1 MKQTVATFL
10 IFLAITVMSGCGSD
24 DTTTNTGGIGTPGTG
39 GTGAISYTVGGTGDQ
54 TNYTFN
60 AAPSVDTRISK
71 VIASLPNQGFADTIT
86 ADPTVTFT
94 GGTAYEIST
103 YTGVQS
109 GQAWVFTFT
118 GTIVSSNQAYTV
130 SSNFTVPN

>member
-1 MKQTVATFL
+1 MKLTVATFFV
-10 IFLAITVMSGCGSD
+10 FLAISVMSGCSND
-24 DTTTNTGGIGTPGTG
+24 DTTTNGGGIVPGGG
-39 GTGAISYTVGGTGDQ
+39 GTAAISYTISGTRDQ

-60 AAPSVDTRISK
+60 AAPSVDTKISK
-71 VIASLPNQGFADTIT
+71 VIASLPGQNFSDTIT

-94 GGTAYEIST
+94 GGTVYEIST
-103 YTGVQS
+103 YTGVDA

-130 SSNFTVPN
+130 TSNFTVPN